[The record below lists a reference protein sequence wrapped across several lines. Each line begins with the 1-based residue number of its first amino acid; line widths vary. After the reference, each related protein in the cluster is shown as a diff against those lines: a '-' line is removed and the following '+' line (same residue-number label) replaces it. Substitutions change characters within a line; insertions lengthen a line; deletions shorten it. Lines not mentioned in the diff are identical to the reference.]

1 MPIIFTVNPGDSYFV
16 SQYKGAITHKSVL
29 DDYKS
34 FYASGEWIPGTN
46 ELVDLSEADLS
57 SLTNREIDALV
68 DDMRNFYIENNV
80 TSLKVA
86 IYAPE
91 TLKYG
96 LSRIYDALSYGS
108 PEEIEIFKDRQ
119 KAIQWLSKDR

>member
-1 MPIIFTVNPGDSYFV
+1 MPIIFSFNPGDSYFV
-16 SQYKGAITHKSVL
+16 SQYKGAITNKSAL

-57 SLTNREIDALV
+57 SLTSKEIDALA
-68 DDMRNFYIENNV
+68 DNMNIFYIENNV
-80 TSLKVA
+80 TSVKVA

-96 LSRIYDALSYGS
+96 LSRMYEAFSYGS
-108 PEEIEIFKDRQ
+108 PEEIKIFKNRQ
-119 KAIQWLSKDR
+119 KAIQWLSIDR

>member
-16 SQYKGAITHKSVL
+16 SQYKGAITNRSVL

-57 SLTNREIDALV
+57 SFTSSEIDALA
-68 DDMRNFYIENNV
+68 DNIKSFYIENNV
-80 TSLKVA
+80 TSVKVA

-96 LSRIYDALSYGS
+96 LSPMYDAFSYGS